1 MLSEY
6 QRLKKERAVWNEFFI
21 LHNMKCQFIILLSM
35 SGLVGLIARRLE
47 ILIFILTSRMTAF
60 NKIAIL

>member
-1 MLSEY
+1 
-6 QRLKKERAVWNEFFI
+6 
-21 LHNMKCQFIILLSM
+21 
-35 SGLVGLIARRLE
+35 LVGLIARRLE